1 MPSRSSHD
9 DPTGAE
15 HEGRV
20 LLGDEPNEGAAPR
33 GSHEPPGGFDGMTP
47 TAYDDR
53 ADGTFYGHPRGLFV
67 LCATETWERYSYYAM
82 RALLVL
88 YMRDVLLARGEWNDV
103 WGMSTLARAYGAP
116 DDDAPDDVRDKQVLA
131 LASRLYGLYTACVY
145 LTPLFGGYLADRF
158 FGAHPLIL
166 VGASLMGCGHAALAH
181 RPAFLLGAL
190 LIVLGNGCFKPNIST
205 RVGSLYE
212 RGDRRRDVAFGIF
225 YW

>member
-1 MPSRSSHD
+1 MPSRSSHEHES
-9 DPTGAE
+9 AE

-20 LLGDEPNEGAAPR
+20 LLGDETDEGAAPR
-33 GSHEPPGGFDGMTP
+33 GSHAPPGGFDGMTP

-88 YMRDVLLARGEWNDV
+88 YMRDVLLARGEWDDV

-166 VGASLMGCGHAALAH
+166 VGASLMGCGHALLAH